1 MGPALVIQWL
11 RLHLPIQGLQVQF
24 LGGELRSHMA
34 WGQKKTKHK
43 TEAVLWQIQTRFFKW
58 SAFKNNLKKNN
69 EKAVGKSDVTLW
81 ILPVGESS
89 RSRGVYR
96 QCLVDLHL
104 PLRASQMVL
113 VVKDPLANAGDTGWI
128 PWRKEW
134 QPSLVILA
142 WETPWTEEP
151 GRL

>member
-1 MGPALVIQWL
+1 
-11 RLHLPIQGLQVQF
+11 
-24 LGGELRSHMA
+24 MA
-34 WGQKKTKHK
+34 WGQKKQNIKQK
-43 TEAVLWQIQTRFFKW
+43 QYCDKFKKDYLNDLHL
-58 SAFKNNLKKNN
+58 KNNLKKNN

-81 ILPVGESS
+81 ILPVGGSS

-113 VVKDPLANAGDTGWI
+113 MVKDPLANAGDTGWI

-142 WETPWTEEP
+142 WEIPWIEEP